1 MKQIIC
7 VCFFLLFCSSCWEAI
22 VIEKSSTGAVD
33 NISEVEPIEPVWE
46 IETLSGELLETTG
59 TWEIVDQWDVEITDD
74 NVGTGSGVI
83 VEKETNEVAVADVS
97 EDTSGGQFIFKT
109 DTNSEIKIY
118 PVDHA
123 TAVVEWD
130 DITIYVDPASPI
142 EGFESP
148 DFVFVTHEHPDHFS
162 TGALDS
168 ILTDSTVFI
177 TTQTVYQSLSTDLQ
191 EKATIMN
198 NGESIEEWNFKI
210 EAIPAY
216 NIRAGALQY
225 HPQGTG
231 NGYIFEKDG
240 FRIYF
245 SGDSEDTPEMRALEN
260 IDIAF
265 VSMNLPFT
273 MSIQSAA
280 SAVLEFAPKKV
291 FPYHYKWSNG
301 LSDIEAFKTSVEA
314 GNSEIEVLFWD
325 WYGDDE

>member
-1 MKQIIC
+1 MKQII
-7 VCFFLLFCSSCWEAI
+7 FTMLFLLFLSSCGSTIVTENSGTG
-22 VIEKSSTGAVD
+22 VIETVSENLTEEVWEVAEDLEIPNDEIV
-33 NISEVEPIEPVWE
+33 EVETSEPE
-46 IETLSGELLETTG
+46 EEL
-59 TWEIVDQWDVEITDD
+59 VEE
-74 NVGTGSGVI
+74 NAETGSGII
-83 VEKETNEVAVADVS
+83 VEEEANEVAVADVS

-118 PVDHA
+118 PIDHA

-177 TTQTVYQSLSTDLQ
+177 TTQTVYQSLNTDLQ

-198 NGESIEEWNFKI
+198 NGENIEEWNFKI

-216 NIRAGALQY
+216 NIRAEALQF
-225 HPQGTG
+225 HPKWNG

-273 MSIQSAA
+273 MSVQSAA
-280 SAVLEFAPKKV
+280 NAVLEFAPKKV
-291 FPYHYKWSNG
+291 FPYHYREKEG
-301 LSDIEAFKTSVEA
+301 LSDIKAFKTAVEA
-314 GNSEIEVLFWD
+314 WNSEIEVLFWD
-325 WYGDDE
+325 WYADE